1 MKVGLNQEKRILITE
16 AIKRNEI
23 KTAGEIYC
31 VVARK
36 SDDYRI
42 FVLLWAA
49 VLAIIVPLVFAILG
63 IDLGNALKA
72 LGGNWENFNNSAINS
87 NNIYVDLSI
96 QTAILLTAA
105 VLSQFESVVLALTPN
120 FIKRQGVH
128 KFARDQ
134 FLAHGIHQTDEK
146 TGVLIYVSLAEHIVE
161 IVADSGIYRKVDKSV
176 WGDAIGK
183 ILAKTK
189 SGDLAEGL
197 VLGIDE
203 IGEILAA
210 HFPPTP
216 ENPNEISD
224 SVVFI

>member
-1 MKVGLNQEKRILITE
+1 MYNLESEKRALITD
-16 AIKRNEI
+16 AIKRNEA
-23 KTAGEIYC
+23 KTSGEIYC
-31 VVARK
+31 VIARK

-49 VLAIIVPLVFAILG
+49 VLAIIIPLILALMG
-63 IDLGNALKA
+63 IDLGVAVA
-72 LGGNWENFNNSAINS
+72 DIGNDWAQFNNSAINS
-87 NNIYVDLSI
+87 NNIYVDLTI
-96 QTAILLTAA
+96 QAFILVVAAIL
-105 VLSQFESVVLALTPN
+105 SGFESVVLALTPN

-161 IVADSGIYRKVDKSV
+161 IVADSGIYQKVDKSV

-183 ILAKTK
+183 ILSKTK
-189 SGDLAEGL
+189 AGDLSGGL
-197 VLGIDE
+197 IDGIDD
-203 IGEILAA
+203 IGAILAQ

-216 ENPNEISD
+216 QNPNEITD

>member
-1 MKVGLNQEKRILITE
+1 MKIGLDNEKRALITD
-16 AIKRNEI
+16 AIKRNEA

-31 VVARK
+31 VIARK

-49 VLAIIVPLVFAILG
+49 VLAIVVPLALALLG
-63 IDLGNALKA
+63 IDLGIAISQ
-72 LGGNWENFNNSAINS
+72 LGKNWENFNNSTINS
-87 NNIYVDLSI
+87 NNIYVDLTI
-96 QTAILLTAA
+96 QAFILVVAAILTR
-105 VLSQFESVVLALTPN
+105 FENVVLALTPK

-146 TGVLIYVSLAEHIVE
+146 TGVLIYVSLAEHFVE
-161 IVADSGIYRKVDKSV
+161 VVADSGIYKKVDNSV
-176 WGDAIGK
+176 WGNAIAK
-183 ILAKTK
+183 ILTKTK
-189 SGDLAEGL
+189 KGDLSGGL
-197 VLGIDE
+197 VEGIDE

-216 ENPNEISD
+216 ENPNEITD